1 MKYLGAQ
8 ANARPRLVVGLVVR
22 LLKPT
27 NYARHAIGG
36 DLHADQR
43 TAVALFMFRQR
54 LTAEKNTDAAAGD
67 VQKSSRQRT
76 GLDVTD
82 AQTAPLIDRDF
93 QDARVEVF
101 SSNKI
106 VDRVGEV
113 IESKRWFEPMRF
125 PPSA

>member
-1 MKYLGAQ
+1 
-8 ANARPRLVVGLVVR
+8 
-22 LLKPT
+22 
-27 NYARHAIGG
+27 
-36 DLHADQR
+36 
-43 TAVALFMFRQR
+43 LFMLRQR

-67 VQKSSRQRT
+67 VQKSSRQRS

-106 VDRVGEV
+106 VDWVGEV
-113 IESKRWFEPMRF
+113 IESKRWFEPHEI
-125 PPSA
+125 SS